1 MGFLKRLANDRR
13 GSVAVTFSLA
23 ATPLMLM
30 TGAAMD
36 YSRASR
42 ERHNMQ
48 AALDSAL
55 LAAALAKPAQRE
67 GVATNVYKAD
77 SSPQARIGETL
88 TFSANEV
95 ARTFSGEV
103 RAKVP
108 TMLMKLGGYDSV
120 EIAVKGSV

>member
-1 MGFLKRLANDRR
+1 MRFLKRFATDRR
-13 GSVAVTFSLA
+13 GSVAVTFCIA

-36 YSRASR
+36 YSRATR

-67 GVATNVYKAD
+67 STATNVYRAD
-77 SSPQARIGETL
+77 SSPQARLEETL
-88 TFSANEV
+88 TFHADDV
-95 ARTFSGEV
+95 ARTF
-103 RAKVP
+103 
-108 TMLMKLGGYDSV
+108 
-120 EIAVKGSV
+120 